1 VKFTNLKTILV
12 VSIVLTG
19 FLIYYFLYRT
29 PFSEKKP
36 AVNDVAPEISLA
48 DLSGKMVR
56 LSDYSGKVV
65 LINFWASWCPI
76 CKDEMPGFQKI
87 YEEYGDKGFVVIG
100 IALDDVTP
108 SLIMDMR
115 ILYPIL
121 KTNRRVTKNY
131 GNIKS
136 VPVSFLIGKDG
147 RVIKK
152 LNNYYPENSLRDDVE
167 KALGS
172 KG

>member
-1 VKFTNLKTILV
+1 
-12 VSIVLTG
+12 
-19 FLIYYFLYRT
+19 
-29 PFSEKKP
+29 
-36 AVNDVAPEISLA
+36 
-48 DLSGKMVR
+48 
-56 LSDYSGKVV
+56 
-65 LINFWASWCPI
+65 
-76 CKDEMPGFQKI
+76 
-87 YEEYGDKGFVVIG
+87 
-100 IALDDVTP
+100 
-108 SLIMDMR
+108 
-115 ILYPIL
+115 LYPIL